1 MNVKNSNI
9 PEEGG
14 KPLFESKNWKEVKG
28 DKVKTFLDEEDEEED
43 EEGDRYKK
51 SMLAL
56 ETGVVINIFDIQSI
70 DIDIRFVEKPSAH
83 WEYGITINKGV
94 LPSSFVKRVDISVWY
109 STPELRDMKYES
121 LLSKLEE
128 SGFNIIK
135 M

>member
-1 MNVKNSNI
+1 MKVKNSNI

-28 DKVKTFLDEEDEEED
+28 DKVKTFLDNLDEDDEEED
-43 EEGDRYKK
+43 RYKK
-51 SMLAL
+51 TMLAL
-56 ETGVVINIFDIQSI
+56 ETGVVMNIFDIQSI

-109 STPELRDMKYES
+109 STPELRDMKYEF